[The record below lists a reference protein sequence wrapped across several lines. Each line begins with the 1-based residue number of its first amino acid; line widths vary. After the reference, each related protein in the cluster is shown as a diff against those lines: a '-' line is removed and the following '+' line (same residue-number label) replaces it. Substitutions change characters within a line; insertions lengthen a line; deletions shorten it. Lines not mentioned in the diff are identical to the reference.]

1 MEFIDLTVQQRRIS
15 EKLSANIAKV
25 LAHGQYINGPEV
37 RELEETLAAYVGARH
52 AVGCASGTDALLM
65 ALMALE
71 IGPGDAVFTTPF
83 TFIATAEV
91 ISLVGATPVFVDIDP
106 VTFNLDPV
114 QLERAVVAVE
124 KNDPAIYPLPKSAAA
139 WSGNRLDSVGIA
151 PRENPDDARTGGKI
165 GALSPYFRPRA
176 VIPVDLFGL
185 PADYDAIGAVA
196 ARHGLAVVEDAAQ
209 SFGGEYRGKKAGA
222 FGRIAC
228 TSFFPAK
235 PLGCYGDA
243 GMCFTDDDRL
253 AGALRSIRVHGQG
266 SDKYDNVRIGI
277 NGRLDTIQ
285 AAILL
290 AKFTIFP
297 EEIDLRQEVAKRY
310 DALLTGI
317 IKTPVIPNGYKSAW
331 AQYSLLARDDAE
343 RTALMAKLRDGGVP
357 TAIYYPKPLHRQ
369 AAFTGLGY
377 GGDTANPACSAATLR
392 NTPLREGAERSGG
405 EIIGHRPSV
414 FPVSEDCARRIFS
427 LPMHPYLEA
436 SAQQKIAALL
446 SPLHDMR
453 PGN

>member
-1 MEFIDLTVQQRRIS
+1 
-15 EKLSANIAKV
+15 
-25 LAHGQYINGPEV
+25 
-37 RELEETLAAYVGARH
+37 
-52 AVGCASGTDALLM
+52 
-65 ALMALE
+65 
-71 IGPGDAVFTTPF
+71 
-83 TFIATAEV
+83 V
-91 ISLVGATPVFVDIDP
+91 ISLLGATPVFVDIDP
-106 VTFNLDPV
+106 VTFNLDPA
-114 QLERAVVAVE
+114 QLERAVAAVE
-124 KNDPAIYPLPKSAAA
+124 KNDPALHPLPKSAAA
-139 WSGNRLDSVGIA
+139 WNGNRLASVGID
-151 PRENPDDARTGGKI
+151 PVEDHDDCGNPDDRRTDDAQAGGEII
-165 GALSPYFRPRA
+165 GALSPHFRPRA

-277 NGRLDTIQ
+277 NGRLDTLQ

-290 AKFTIFP
+290 AKFSIFP

-310 DALLTGI
+310 DALLAGI
-317 IKTPVIPNGYKSAW
+317 IKTPVIPHGYKSAW

-369 AAFTGLGY
+369 AAFAGLGY
-377 GGDTANPACSAATLR
+377 GG
-392 NTPLREGAERSGG
+392 
-405 EIIGHRPSV
+405 EIIGSCPPFSPKEKPGRLPQGKTGATPFFPEGKIGSCTGFSGQQDASCPSF

-446 SPLHDMR
+446 ECRAPVPLV
-453 PGN
+453 

>member
-1 MEFIDLTVQQRRIS
+1 MDFIDLAAQQRRIS
-15 EKLSANIAKV
+15 EKLLANIAKV

-37 RELEETLAAYVGARH
+37 RELEETLAAYVGAKH

-91 ISLVGATPVFVDIDP
+91 ISLLGATPIFVDIDP

-114 QLERAVVAVE
+114 QLERAVATVN
-124 KNDPAIYPLPKSAAA
+124 KNDPALHPHFSPL
-139 WSGNRLDSVGIA
+139 
-151 PRENPDDARTGGKI
+151 
-165 GALSPYFRPRA
+165 RPRA

-185 PADYDAIGAVA
+185 PADYDAIGAIA

-277 NGRLDTIQ
+277 NGRLDTLQ

-290 AKFTIFP
+290 AKFSIFP

-310 DALLTGI
+310 DALLAGF
-317 IKTPVIPNGYKSAW
+317 IKTPQIPDGYKSAW

-343 RTALMAKLRDGGVP
+343 RNALMAKLRDGGIP

-369 AAFTGLGY
+369 AAFAGLGY
-377 GGDTANPACSAATLR
+377 GGETANPAGSATTSR
-392 NTPLREGAERSGG
+392 NASPGS
-405 EIIGHRPSV
+405 PDPPF

-446 SPLHDMR
+446 SPLV
-453 PGN
+453 